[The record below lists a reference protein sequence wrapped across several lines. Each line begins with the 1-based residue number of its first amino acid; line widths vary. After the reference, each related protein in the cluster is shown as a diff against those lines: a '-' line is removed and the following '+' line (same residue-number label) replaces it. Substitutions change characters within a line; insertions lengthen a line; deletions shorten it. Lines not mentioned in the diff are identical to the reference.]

1 MLRFLS
7 NIPIFRR
14 IFLLF
19 LFAALIPTFVIILLG
34 SFYLGNLSTRG
45 QAVQTSFD
53 AQSVASTQEG
63 NLQRMN
69 ASLQTRHNQVFAS
82 LFNGIHDP
90 SLAAAGDA
98 MNADITA
105 RELSFDS
112 SISSYANNYE
122 IATSSNMSNIHN
134 ILLNDNQAA
143 STEIISDQQ
152 RAISA
157 VSGPNGLWSRYKSLQ
172 DNELSQ
178 LQILEANPPQT
189 ATELTAKYQQAY
201 LTLWQADNVFTD
213 LKNNWQEVA
222 NEAVATGKAVT
233 TIGPSITSPIIF
245 ATVAAILATI
255 TILFVTGW
263 ILNLTI
269 SNPLRNLTS
278 LTKHISKGDTSA
290 RAKILG
296 RDEIALVASS
306 MNGMLDSIVNLL
318 QQTKSQRDNLQSQV
332 EKLVSE
338 VSGVGEGDLRV
349 QAEVTADA
357 LGVLADS
364 FNYMV
369 EELGSLIIRVKMVAN
384 EVDNSTV
391 TILDSMAQL
400 VESGDAQINQISE
413 SAIEIERMSASSRQV
428 ADRSQVLYDV
438 ARHARQ
444 DAQGGREAV
453 QQAVEGMGRINENV
467 LLTSSKVQDLGE
479 RSREIDEIVNA
490 ISSIAHQTNRL
501 ALDAAIQAA
510 MAGENGKGFGA
521 VAADIRRLAERAKE
535 QVSSI
540 TKIVR
545 NVREEVGAVAIAM
558 QDTERE
564 TLSGTLLTQEA
575 GTALEA
581 IFTAVEQQAREI
593 ENINRVAIQQ
603 LQSSSAV
610 VQIMHGVSDSTQRSS
625 ASTREASQDMQ
636 RLALLVEQLRSSV
649 EAFKLRENQDYFFPN
664 TSVSLE
670 NDQDSQMTMSGIFR
684 TVSGGAQHT
693 QVANASFAS
702 NPALPPARSNDPFAG
717 YPTTPSPQRS
727 GNGYDHGFPD
737 YNNQEQ
743 WYNEQQPF
751 STNGNRR

>member
-53 AQSVASTQEG
+53 AQSIASTQEG

-82 LFNGIHDP
+82 LFNGVHDP

-143 STEIISDQQ
+143 STEIVDDQQ

-157 VSGPNGLWSRYKSLQ
+157 VSGPNGLWSKYKSLQ

-189 ATELTAKYQQAY
+189 TTELTAKYQQAY

-278 LTKHISKGDTSA
+278 LTKYISKGDTSA

-625 ASTREASQDMQ
+625 ASTRDASQDMQ

-649 EAFKLRENQDYFFPN
+649 EAFKLRENQDYFLPN
-664 TSVSLE
+664 TNVSIE
-670 NDQDSQMTMSGIFR
+670 NDQDSQMTVSGIFR

-693 QVANASFAS
+693 QLANASFAPNS
-702 NPALPPARSNDPFAG
+702 ALPPARSNDPFTG

-727 GNGYDHGFPD
+727 GNGYDQGFPD